1 MNKEKLKKII
11 KANIMLIILVLLV
24 IVFSILSPNFLSLKN
39 LMNICT
45 QNAYFL
51 IAAIGVAM
59 IMISGNCDLSV
70 GQMISVVGVCVAIFM
85 QRFGLPV
92 PVAILLGLGLGGAM
106 GCFNGFAS
114 NLLKI
119 HPMIVTL
126 ATMTIYEGIS
136 YTISKSQSFYNFPN
150 SYKLIGQGYIGV
162 VSVPVIIAIVIALLV
177 HFILEKTCFGR
188 FIYASGG
195 NAEAARLAGIN
206 TKSIRMIVFAL
217 GGVLFAISSVIL
229 TARGGSANSTIGPGT
244 EFDAITACVLGGI
257 SFVGGEGNVKGVVV
271 GCLILGV
278 LSNGMQLVGLNVY
291 IQFIVKGIILMLS
304 IGYDTLQKQ
313 DKVKKIASVKAA

>member
-1 MNKEKLKKII
+1 M
-11 KANIMLIILVLLV
+11 
-24 IVFSILSPNFLSLKN
+24 
-39 LMNICT
+39 
-45 QNAYFL
+45 
-51 IAAIGVAM
+51 
-59 IMISGNCDLSV
+59 
-70 GQMISVVGVCVAIFM
+70 
-85 QRFGLPV
+85 
-92 PVAILLGLGLGGAM
+92 
-106 GCFNGFAS
+106 
-114 NLLKI
+114 
-119 HPMIVTL
+119 
-126 ATMTIYEGIS
+126 
-136 YTISKSQSFYNFPN
+136 
-150 SYKLIGQGYIGV
+150 
-162 VSVPVIIAIVIALLV
+162 IALLV
-177 HFILEKTCFGR
+177 HFILEMTCFGR

-304 IGYDTLQKQ
+304 IGYDTFQKQ
-313 DKVKKIASVKAA
+313 AKVKKIASVKAA